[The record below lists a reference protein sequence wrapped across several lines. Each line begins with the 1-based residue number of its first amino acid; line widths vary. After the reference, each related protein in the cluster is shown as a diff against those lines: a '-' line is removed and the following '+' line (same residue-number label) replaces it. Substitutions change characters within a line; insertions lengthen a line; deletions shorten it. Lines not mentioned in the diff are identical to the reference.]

1 MRLPARSS
9 IRRGLTGAAC
19 LAALGVVAVAGPA
32 AAGPPLEKENFHD
45 ESTEVEEDFCDV
57 EGLSVEI
64 HEVVDGTFLF
74 NTTGKIGVP
83 HLVGTNH
90 GTVSFTN
97 LTTGKS
103 FTNVFNGPD
112 KTLHITLNDDG
123 ETVTVIELITGGS
136 RWYGP
141 DGKVLFHE
149 DGQIRVEL
157 VIDFGGTP
165 FNLDD
170 DVLLSAEV
178 IFGST
183 GTNDTEGRDF
193 CEDFLAITG

>member
-1 MRLPARSS
+1 MKRLAMPAV
-9 IRRGLTGAAC
+9 AAVGVIG
-19 LAALGVVAVAGPA
+19 ALGVVALAGPA
-32 AAGPPLEKENFHD
+32 EAGPPLEQENFHD
-45 ESTEVEEDFCDV
+45 ESTEVEENFCDV

-64 HEVVDGTFLF
+64 HEVIDGTFMF
-74 NTTGKIGVP
+74 NTTGKNDVP
-83 HLVGTNH
+83 HIVETDH

-103 FTNVFNGPD
+103 YTNVFDGPV
-112 KTLHITLNDDG
+112 KTLEVTNNGDG
-123 ETVTVIELITGGS
+123 TATVVQLITGGS

-149 DGQIRVEL
+149 DGQIRIEL
-157 VIDFGGTP
+157 LIDFGGTP
-165 FNLDD
+165 YDLSD
-170 DVLLSAEV
+170 DVVLDAQL

>member
-1 MRLPARSS
+1 MKRRATPA
-9 IRRGLTGAAC
+9 
-19 LAALGVVAVAGPA
+19 LAAIAVMTTLAVVALAGPA
-32 AAGPPLEKENFHD
+32 QAGPPLEKENFHD
-45 ESTEVEEDFCDV
+45 ESIDVEENFCDV

-64 HEVVDGTFLF
+64 HEVVDGTFMF
-74 NTTGKIGVP
+74 NTTGKNDVP
-83 HLVGTNH
+83 HIVETDH

-103 FTNVFNGPD
+103 YTNVFDGPV
-112 KTLHITLNDDG
+112 KTLEITDNGDG
-123 ETVTVIELITGGS
+123 TATVVQLITGGS

-157 VIDFGGTP
+157 LIDFGGTP
-165 FNLDD
+165 YDLSD
-170 DVLLSAEV
+170 DVVLDSRL

>member
-1 MRLPARSS
+1 MKRRAMPA
-9 IRRGLTGAAC
+9 
-19 LAALGVVAVAGPA
+19 LAAVAGITTLAVVALAGPA
-32 AAGPPLEKENFHD
+32 QAGPPLEKENFHD
-45 ESTEVEEDFCDV
+45 ESIEVEENFCDV
-57 EGLSVEI
+57 AGLSVEI
-64 HEVVDGTFLF
+64 HEVIDGTFMF
-74 NTTGKIGVP
+74 NTTGKNDVP
-83 HLVGTNH
+83 HIVETDH

-103 FTNVFNGPD
+103 YTNVFDGPV
-112 KTLHITLNDDG
+112 KTLEVTDNGDG
-123 ETVTVIELITGGS
+123 TATVVQLITGGS

-149 DGQIRVEL
+149 DGQIRIEL
-157 VIDFGGTP
+157 LIDFGGTP
-165 FNLDD
+165 YDLSD
-170 DVLLSAEV
+170 DVVRDAQL

>member
-1 MRLPARSS
+1 MRRLAKPAV
-9 IRRGLTGAAC
+9 AAAGVI
-19 LAALGVVAVAGPA
+19 AALGVVALAGPA
-32 AAGPPLEKENFHD
+32 QAGPPLEQENFHD
-45 ESTEVEEDFCDV
+45 DFTDVEENFCDV

-64 HEVVDGTFLF
+64 HGVIDGTFKF
-74 NTTGKIGVP
+74 NTTGKNDIP
-83 HLVGTNH
+83 HLVTTNH

-103 FTNVFNGPD
+103 FTNVFNGVD
-112 KTLHITLNDDG
+112 KTLEITLNDDG
-123 ETVTVIELITGGS
+123 ETVTVVELITGGS
-136 RWYGP
+136 KWYGP
-141 DGKVLFHE
+141 DGKVFDD
-149 DGQIRVEL
+149 DGQIRLAL

-165 FNLDD
+165 FDLSD
-170 DVLLSAEV
+170 DVILDEQL